1 VTSQL
6 LAAPVVVMFG
16 ILAGCTA
23 TESQLRSRAA
33 FDLQCDAK
41 SIQIVKI
48 DARTRG
54 VRGCGQQATYVESC
68 SGPNGSNC
76 TWVLNNPPADN
87 TPTPTPTAAAN
98 SAASADSA
106 DPPSSGGAEH
116 ETN

>member
-1 VTSQL
+1 VSCVQL
-6 LAAPVVVMFG
+6 LAVLVAAFG

-41 SIQIVKI
+41 SLQIVKI
-48 DARTRG
+48 DSRTRG

-87 TPTPTPTAAAN
+87 TPTASSNA
-98 SAASADSA
+98 AASAEPA
-106 DPPSSGGAEH
+106 NPPSPSGEP